1 MSGLETPPEKQV
13 FCSFFNFLCLGE
25 GGSSVELRRAQ
36 LLIHLRLGARLLA
49 GLELHP
55 AMTGSG
61 SRTGRR
67 VWGLPVAVDGVP
79 IFRPNVAFDE

>member
-1 MSGLETPPEKQV
+1 MSGLETPPEKQA

-25 GGSSVELRRAQ
+25 GGSVELRRAQ

-67 VWGLPVAVDGVP
+67 VWGPPVAVDNVP
-79 IFRPNVAFDE
+79 IFRLNIAFDE

>member
-1 MSGLETPPEKQV
+1 M
-13 FCSFFNFLCLGE
+13 
-25 GGSSVELRRAQ
+25 
-36 LLIHLRLGARLLA
+36 LA

>member
-1 MSGLETPPEKQV
+1 MSGLETPLKSKLFARFSIFSAWER
-13 FCSFFNFLCLGE
+13 
-25 GGSSVELRRAQ
+25 GGSVELRRAQ